1 MNRFRTQT
9 TRTTQCLSAIFLF
22 SLLNAANA
30 QTAVVYTELSSV
42 FYDFEVA
49 SYCGLV
55 TDAVGNGFRRD
66 AKKLISRDTIDSDIV
81 THLRGKAWQA
91 AHAEW
96 QNRGLGGFKNWCRN
110 EGRAAAARFSV
121 PPDGLCLESAFTR
134 GLQRQNRRNLSPVD
148 NPPPLA

>member
-1 MNRFRTQT
+1 MCHSRRWPKLRANDVE
-9 TRTTQCLSAIFLF
+9 QCKAKVNTPHPQATWMIRRLPAIFIS

-30 QTAVVYTELSSV
+30 QTAVPHPELSTA

-55 TDAVGNGFRRD
+55 TDAVGSGFRRET
-66 AKKLISRDTIDSDIV
+66 KRLISRDAVDSETV

-96 QNRGLGGFKNWCRN
+96 QNRGLGGFRNWCRN
-110 EGRAAAARFSV
+110 EGLAAAARFAA
-121 PPDGLCLESAFTR
+121 PPGRT
-134 GLQRQNRRNLSPVD
+134 SP
-148 NPPPLA
+148 